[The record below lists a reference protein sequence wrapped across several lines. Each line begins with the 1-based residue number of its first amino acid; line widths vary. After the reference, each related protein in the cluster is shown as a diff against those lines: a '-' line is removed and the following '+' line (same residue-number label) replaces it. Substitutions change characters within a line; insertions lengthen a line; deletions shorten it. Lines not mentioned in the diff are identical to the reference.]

1 LPYDGGKLIA
11 SVYKIT
17 NGITQ
22 ILDVQDS
29 GIPYVSPDGSKVAF
43 YSGAAV
49 YVYDIKTWKR
59 IASLSGEK
67 GDKEINEQ
75 IDNLTKLEDKLY
87 EIMDSEGFIQQE
99 QLEGPQGGENEGDLT
114 VNNQVGQ
121 AASIADELSNPMNN
135 IEPNE
140 ELANPQET
148 GEMNA

>member
-1 LPYDGGKLIA
+1 MAKDI
-11 SVYKIT
+11 SQ
-17 NGITQ
+17 TQ
-22 ILDVQDS
+22 NQL
-29 GIPYVSPDGSKVAF
+29 Y
-43 YSGAAV
+43 
-49 YVYDIKTWKR
+49 
-59 IASLSGEK
+59 ASLSGEK

-121 AASIADELSNPMNN
+121 AASIADELSNPMNYV
-135 IEPNE
+135 EPNE
-140 ELANPQET
+140 ELANPQESVDM